1 MDNIEIKNQLQLL
14 ANKLDTYKYKL
25 TNEEITKTSIIM
37 PFLKNVLGYDV
48 FDPQEV
54 MAEYTADVG
63 NKKGEKVDY
72 AININKKPAIL
83 VECKKFNEELQ
94 VKHTSQLF
102 RYFNT
107 CEAKIA
113 LLTNGLQY
121 QFFTD
126 IETPNIM
133 DSTPYLTLDLS
144 NLQDYYLKDLVKL
157 SKDKFNIN
165 DIMYAANN
173 LKYLGL
179 IKNTLAK
186 EFSQPT
192 DEFIKFIGNK
202 VYNGVLT
209 SKRKEIFAPLCKQAI
224 GQFLNDMVNKRI
236 KTALDNNRED
246 EEQHITVENKTLI
259 NTTDEEVE
267 GFHIVQSIVRNIIN
281 PKTITMRDAINYC
294 TILYE
299 NNSRKPIVKLY
310 FNTKNKYITI
320 FNNTKEANKY
330 PIANLNEIYNFSE
343 DIIATA
349 KTYIT

>member
-1 MDNIEIKNQLQLL
+1 MDNLEIKNQLQLL
-14 ANKLDTYKYKL
+14 ADKLDTYKHTL

-54 MAEYTADVG
+54 IAEYTADVG

-72 AININKKPAIL
+72 AININNKPAIL
-83 VECKKFNEELQ
+83 VECKKFDEELH
-94 VKHTSQLF
+94 VKHASQLF

-133 DSTPYLTLDLS
+133 DTTPYLTLDLS
-144 NLQDYYLKDLVKL
+144 NLQDYYIKDLVKL
-157 SKDKFNIN
+157 SKDKFNLN

-179 IKNTLAK
+179 IKNTLTT
-186 EFSQPT
+186 EFTQPSN
-192 DEFIKFIGNK
+192 EFIKFISNK
-202 VYNGVLT
+202 VYHGVLT
-209 SKRKEIFAPLCKQAI
+209 SKRKETFAPLCKQAM
-224 GQFLNDMVNKRI
+224 GQFLNDMINKKI
-236 KTALDNNRED
+236 KKALNNNKED
-246 EEQHITVENKTLI
+246 EDNITVENKITI
-259 NTTDEEVE
+259 NTTAEEIE
-267 GFHIVQSIVRNIIN
+267 GFHIIKSIVRTVIN
-281 PKTITMRDAINYC
+281 PNTVVMKDAISYC
-294 TILYE
+294 GILYG
-299 NNSRKPIVKLY
+299 NNNRKPIARLY
-310 FNTKNKYITI
+310 FNTKNKYIAT
-320 FNNTKEANKY
+320 FNNSKEEKKY
-330 PIANLNEIYNFSE
+330 PISNLNEIYNFSE

-349 KTYIT
+349 KGYIG